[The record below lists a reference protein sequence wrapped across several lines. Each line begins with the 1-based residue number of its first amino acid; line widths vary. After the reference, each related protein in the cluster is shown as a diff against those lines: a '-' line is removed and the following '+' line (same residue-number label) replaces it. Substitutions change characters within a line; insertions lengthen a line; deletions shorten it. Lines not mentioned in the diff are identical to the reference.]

1 MPRELSILAGV
12 MTAFTLF
19 FFIYP
24 APLVELAD
32 MAGAV
37 LMQGGLTASELLQD
51 DVAGH

>member
-1 MPRELSILAGV
+1 
-12 MTAFTLF
+12 
-19 FFIYP
+19 
-24 APLVELAD
+24 